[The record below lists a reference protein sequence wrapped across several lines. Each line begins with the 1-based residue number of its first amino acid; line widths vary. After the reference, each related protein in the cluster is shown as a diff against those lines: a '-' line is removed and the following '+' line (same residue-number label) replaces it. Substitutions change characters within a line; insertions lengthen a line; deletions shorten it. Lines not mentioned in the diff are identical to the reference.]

1 MVESSHPPEVTDD
14 AASRSPAEE
23 LLPAK
28 VPLSMRWLHTHTH
41 HTHSRKV
48 TCPVPGIAAKGEE

>member
-28 VPLSMRWLHTHTH
+28 VPLSVRWLHTHTH
-41 HTHSRKV
+41 KPYTFQEGDLFSSWDSS
-48 TCPVPGIAAKGEE
+48 KG